1 MQPSHFGGFSRYGAL
16 AVGRVGFVLAA
27 RGLCSCGFQ
36 ALEHRLKIVVVHR
49 LSCSSA
55 CGIFPEQGSNLCFL
69 HWQVDSL
76 PLSYQGQSHTGSL
89 IAAVSRSVVSDCFRP
104 HGR

>member
-1 MQPSHFGGFSRYGAL
+1 MQASHFGGFSRYGAL

-55 CGIFPEQGSNLCFL
+55 CGIFPEQGSNLFSAL
-69 HWQVDSL
+69 AGGFFTTE
-76 PLSYQGQSHTGSL
+76 LSGTVTHRIFNCS
-89 IAAVSRSVVSDCFRP
+89 C
-104 HGR
+104 